1 MESTNFD
8 TGKTSS
14 CWEKSREIELW
25 VSIVSLVVYLCK
37 KQGVINLLRC
47 KLMFS

>member
-25 VSIVSLVVYLCK
+25 VSIVSLDGCLPKIRNYHP
-37 KQGVINLLRC
+37 IHD
-47 KLMFS
+47 

>member
-25 VSIVSLVVYLCK
+25 VSIVSLDGCLFMQEARSNKPVK
-37 KQGVINLLRC
+37 
-47 KLMFS
+47 M